1 MINISKEEFF
11 KAVES
16 PFDRPPRLFLPEK
29 GPDKRAAA
37 IRYAAVD
44 KAMED
49 WYSEI
54 NSGIANA
61 RELPQELIALYEKT
75 CDLMLQ
81 IRERERD
88 ILIGR

>member
-1 MINISKEEFF
+1 MINITKEEFF

-16 PFDRPPRLFLPEK
+16 PFDRPPRLFIPVK

-37 IRYAAVD
+37 LRYAAVD
-44 KAMED
+44 KVMED
-49 WYSEI
+49 WYSAI
-54 NSGIANA
+54 NSGEANA
-61 RELPQELIALYEKT
+61 RELPDELLTLYEKA
-75 CDLMLQ
+75 CDLMLE